1 MPKIAALLEDAE
13 TDILAFYAFPADHWR
28 KLRSTNPLERF
39 NKEIGRRTDVVGI
52 FPDDASLIRSAGMLC
67 IEQNDEWL
75 VGRRYLSAES
85 TSTSGEQMRKLIITG
100 MAVAMLAVP
109 SAAMAGTAKDT
120 AYDPQG
126 STCGSG
132 PAGSVTFDKGVATF
146 NVPDNMAYGIIRVPA
161 VNTAGMKVKD
171 LKTLSFKSK
180 SSVGGGMVY
189 MSVITNEGHKVK
201 YTPFEQTPGFIE
213 PGVGEWFT
221 HSPMSMGVRLGDN
234 PGADPLLTWS
244 QALSEVGN
252 DTIKRVSITAGC
264 SIGSGTVQVDRMQV
278 NNSVIDFK

>member
-1 MPKIAALLEDAE
+1 M
-13 TDILAFYAFPADHWR
+13 R
-28 KLRSTNPLERF
+28 KF
-39 NKEIGRRTDVVGI
+39 II
-52 FPDDASLIRSAGMLC
+52 AGMA
-67 IEQNDEWL
+67 I
-75 VGRRYLSAES
+75 
-85 TSTSGEQMRKLIITG
+85 
-100 MAVAMLAVP
+100 AMLLTP

-120 AYDPQG
+120 AFEPTG
-126 STCGSG
+126 STCGTG
-132 PAGSVTFDKGVATF
+132 LAGSVEIAKGVATF

-180 SSVGGGMVY
+180 SSAGGGMVY

-221 HSPMSMGVRLGDN
+221 HNPMTSGVRLGDN
-234 PGADPLLTWS
+234 PGVDPLMTWS
-244 QALSEVGN
+244 QALSAVGN

-264 SIGSGTVQVDRMQV
+264 ALGFGTVQVDRMQV
-278 NNSVIDFK
+278 NNSVISFN